1 VGKRIPNADGTWRVE
16 GKQRPGDGTWRRT
29 AAGWA
34 LDRMYGGQRLHVA
47 ARTQNEARKAMRK
60 LVKRIDAGL
69 LPRDATITLG
79 AWLAEWRGDI
89 LDARQGKR
97 GPLKVT
103 TKETYR
109 TLLTT
114 HVVGREAEDDGKKKL
129 PAITPDAISAIPLD
143 KLKPCD
149 IDGLMVRL
157 TNKGMADS
165 SRRQVYH
172 ILRLALESARRNKLI
187 EFNPAAEVD
196 RPVVEQHEAK
206 YLSPA
211 DLIALLHAA
220 KGLRYHEVLA
230 LVAVTGL
237 RRGEALALKIGDLD
251 LVGGI
256 ASVRGTLARVGGKL
270 VVTTTKTKG
279 STRKVVLVPAV
290 VDMLARLADKR
301 DQERDRAGNL
311 WTDTGFVFTTETG
324 QPVDPR
330 NVFRTM
336 QAAAK
341 KAKLT
346 GIGIHTL
353 RHSVATGMMDS
364 GANVKV
370 VSGLLGHSSA
380 EITLDTYTHETPEA
394 QRRAVESWAAQIG
407 L

>member
-1 VGKRIPNADGTWRVE
+1 MGTRIPNADGTYTVE

-29 AAGWA
+29 ATAGWA
-34 LDRMYGGQRLHVA
+34 LDRMYDGQRLHVA
-47 ARTQNEARKAMRK
+47 ARTQNEARKAMRE

-69 LPRDATITLG
+69 PPRDATITLG

-89 LDARQGKR
+89 LDARQSKR

-109 TLLTT
+109 TLCKT
-114 HVVGREAEDDGKKKL
+114 HLETDPIAK
-129 PAITPDAISAIPLD
+129 IPLD
-143 KLKPCD
+143 KLKASD
-149 IDGLMVRL
+149 IDRMLVRL
-157 TNKGMADS
+157 AATGRSGS

-172 ILRLALESARRNKLI
+172 ILRLALEAARRDKLI
-187 EFNPAAEVD
+187 ALNPAADVD
-196 RPVVEQHEAK
+196 RPVVESHEAT

-211 DLIALLHAA
+211 DVVRLLEAA
-220 KGLRYHEVLA
+220 RGLRYHDVLA

-237 RRGEALALKIGDLD
+237 RRGEALALKVGDLD
-251 LVGGI
+251 LVSGV

-301 DQERDRAGNL
+301 EQERDRAGNM

-346 GIGIHTL
+346 DIGIHTL

-364 GANVKV
+364 GENVKV